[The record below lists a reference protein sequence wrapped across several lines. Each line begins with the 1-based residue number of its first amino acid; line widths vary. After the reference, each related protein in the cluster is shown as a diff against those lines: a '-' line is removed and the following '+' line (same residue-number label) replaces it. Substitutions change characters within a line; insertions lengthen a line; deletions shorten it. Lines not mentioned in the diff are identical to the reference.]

1 MASMRGAPTPPPR
14 GPAPTSPST
23 LLQVHTGQVQV
34 SDMSGGRFNLPSH
47 TMFMTAVTAM
57 VGDGADDAL
66 MMVVVAV
73 SLNTD
78 TNQ

>member
-1 MASMRGAPTPPPR
+1 
-14 GPAPTSPST
+14 
-23 LLQVHTGQVQV
+23 
-34 SDMSGGRFNLPSH
+34 
-47 TMFMTAVTAM
+47 MTEVTTM
-57 VGDGADDAL
+57 VGDGADDPL